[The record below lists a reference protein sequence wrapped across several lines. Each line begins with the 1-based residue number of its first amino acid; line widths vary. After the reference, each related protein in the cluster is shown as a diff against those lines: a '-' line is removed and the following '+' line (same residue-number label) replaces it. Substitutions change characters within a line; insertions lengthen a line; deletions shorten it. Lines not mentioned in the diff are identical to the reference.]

1 MADTITTISVSPE
14 TLEKARAKR
23 DAGGYPNMDALVRD
37 LLDDGGEKQTGG
49 C

>member
-1 MADTITTISVSPE
+1 MDAVTTISVSPE

-23 DAGGYPNMDALVRD
+23 DDGDYPNMDALVRD
-37 LLDDGGEKQTGG
+37 LLDDGLQAGD